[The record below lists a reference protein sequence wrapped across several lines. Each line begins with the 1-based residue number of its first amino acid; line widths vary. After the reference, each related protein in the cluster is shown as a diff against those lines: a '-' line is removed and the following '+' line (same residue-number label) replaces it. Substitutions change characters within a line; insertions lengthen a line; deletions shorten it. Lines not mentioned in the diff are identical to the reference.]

1 MSDDVWSV
9 VLQSDGYRYRLGPES
24 EASAREVF
32 ERRGALLR
40 FRVDKGIAFSDEE
53 VVLYHND
60 EVVGA
65 VRAVDVLAYLELPLA
80 PPPDLTL
87 LSWAELHPPAPPPVV
102 QGKRTDRAWRRA
114 AKRGDR

>member
-1 MSDDVWSV
+1 MNDDAVWSV

-24 EASAREVF
+24 EASAQEVF

-53 VVLYHND
+53 VVLYRND

-65 VRAVDVLAYLELPLA
+65 VRVVDVRAYLELPLA
-80 PPPDLTL
+80 PPAWT
-87 LSWAELHPPAPPPVV
+87 ELHPPAPPPVV
-102 QGKRTDRAWRRA
+102 QGERTDRAWRRA
-114 AKRGDR
+114 QRKRGDR

>member
-1 MSDDVWSV
+1 MNDDVWSV
-9 VLQSDGYRYRLGPES
+9 ALRSDGYRYRLGPES
-24 EASAREVF
+24 EASALEVF

-65 VRAVDVLAYLELPLA
+65 VRVVDVRDYPGLPLA
-80 PPPDLTL
+80 PPPWPAL

-102 QGKRTDRAWRRA
+102 QGKRTDRAWRRGG
-114 AKRGDR
+114 R